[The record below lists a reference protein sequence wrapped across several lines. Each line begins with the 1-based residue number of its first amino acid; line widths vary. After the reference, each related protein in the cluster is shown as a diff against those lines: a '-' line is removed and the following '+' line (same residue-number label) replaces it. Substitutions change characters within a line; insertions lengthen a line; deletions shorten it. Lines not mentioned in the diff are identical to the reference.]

1 MCRVFKLHRSGFY
14 AWLDKPLSNHAI
26 EDQRL
31 LARIKEF
38 YIASGGTYGSPWI
51 HRDLRDAG
59 EICSVHRVAKIMREN
74 RLRAQIGYKRRYM
87 KGGKLGSIAGNI
99 LDRKFSPDM
108 PNQAW
113 VSDITYVRTYE
124 GFLYVATV
132 LDLFSRRIVGWSMDK
147 NIDRHLVIR
156 ALMMAV
162 WKRQPKATV
171 LVHSDQG
178 SQYSS
183 ADYVAFLQVNNF
195 KPSMSRRGNCHDNAV
210 AESFFATFK
219 KRVTQR
225 KAYPTRD
232 DAKTEIFNFI
242 EMFYSPI
249 KRHSHTGSVSSAQF
263 EEDYFPR
270 LESA

>member
-1 MCRVFKLHRSGFY
+1 
-14 AWLDKPLSNHAI
+14 
-26 EDQRL
+26 
-31 LARIKEF
+31 
-38 YIASGGTYGSPWI
+38 
-51 HRDLRDAG
+51 
-59 EICSVHRVAKIMREN
+59 MREN

-183 ADYVAFLQVNNF
+183 ADYVAFLQANNL

-219 KRVTQR
+219 KRVT
-225 KAYPTRD
+225 
-232 DAKTEIFNFI
+232 
-242 EMFYSPI
+242 
-249 KRHSHTGSVSSAQF
+249 
-263 EEDYFPR
+263 
-270 LESA
+270 

>member
-1 MCRVFKLHRSGFY
+1 M
-14 AWLDKPLSNHAI
+14 KPGLGVPVILTRGLGTNA
-26 EDQRL
+26 
-31 LARIKEF
+31 
-38 YIASGGTYGSPWI
+38 ASRPMNS
-51 HRDLRDAG
+51 
-59 EICSVHRVAKIMREN
+59 N
-74 RLRAQIGYKRRYM
+74 RLRAEIGYKRRYM
-87 KGGKLGSIAGNI
+87 KGGKRGRIAGNI
-99 LDRKFSPDM
+99 LDRNFSPDM
-108 PNQAW
+108 PSLAW
-113 VSDITYVRTYE
+113 VSITYVRTYE

-183 ADYVAFLQVNNF
+183 ADYVAFLQANNL

-219 KRVTQR
+219 KRVTQQ
-225 KAYPTRD
+225 KIYSTRD

-242 EMFYSPI
+242 EMFYNPI
-249 KRHSHTGSVSSAQF
+249 KRHSHTGGVSPTQF
-263 EEDYFPR
+263 EEAYFSR
-270 LESA
+270 LESV

>member
-1 MCRVFKLHRSGFY
+1 M
-14 AWLDKPLSNHAI
+14 SNHAI
-26 EDQRL
+26 EAQRL
-31 LARIKEF
+31 LTRIKEF
-38 YIASGGTYGSPWI
+38 YIASGGTFGSPWI

-59 EICSVHRVAKIMREN
+59 ETCSVHRVAKIMREN
-74 RLRAQIGYKRRYM
+74 RLRGQIGYKRRYM

-99 LDRKFSPDM
+99 LDRNFSPDM

-113 VSDITYVRTYE
+113 VSDITYARTYE

-132 LDLFSRRIVGWSMDK
+132 LDLFSRRIVGGSMDK

-183 ADYVAFLQVNNF
+183 ADYVAFLRANNL
-195 KPSMSRRGNCHDNAV
+195 KPSMSPEETATITLLLKASLPRSKNA
-210 AESFFATFK
+210 
-219 KRVTQR
+219 
-225 KAYPTRD
+225 
-232 DAKTEIFNFI
+232 
-242 EMFYSPI
+242 
-249 KRHSHTGSVSSAQF
+249 
-263 EEDYFPR
+263 
-270 LESA
+270 